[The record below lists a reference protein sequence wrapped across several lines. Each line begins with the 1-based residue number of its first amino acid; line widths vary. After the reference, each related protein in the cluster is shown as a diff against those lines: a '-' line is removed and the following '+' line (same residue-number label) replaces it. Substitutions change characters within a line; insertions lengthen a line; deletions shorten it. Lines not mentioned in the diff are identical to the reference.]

1 MRIGATVAASLLVV
15 LDRPS
20 TWPLALAAFLIRGG
34 WLLIVAP
41 IVVLPTAVGLA
52 NVIAPLLEDVA
63 FGRRTGELIALVAL
77 LLGGTVAWL
86 IGGGFVAAV
95 AEVELVRQVAKELGF
110 RRGVGAVAPGMWR
123 AAWRVTAL
131 RLAAHVPFAIAF
143 VWGAAR
149 LASVGYAELT
159 VPSDVAVP
167 AVWRI
172 AAGAPDAILA
182 LAVTWLI
189 GETVGALGAR
199 RVVLAGERAR
209 TALRIA
215 AGAFFRSALRP
226 TALAVLSTT
235 VLLVVIAVAGLAT
248 GAALE
253 ALRSGFASGDA
264 SVGTTVLVVVFVGLF
279 SGGLVLVGLTA
290 AWRGAIWTVEA
301 GADLDGTFGGVSG
314 TRSGD

>member
-1 MRIGATVAASLLVV
+1 MRIGATAAASLLVV

-20 TWPLALAAFLIRGG
+20 TWPLALASFLIRGG

-41 IVVLPTAVGLA
+41 VVVLPTAVGVA

-63 FGRRTGELIALVAL
+63 FGRRTAELIAVVAL

-86 IGGGFVAAV
+86 LAGGFVAAV
-95 AEVELVRQVAKELGF
+95 AEVELVRQVANELGI
-110 RRGVGAVAPGMWR
+110 RSDTGAVTPGIWR

-131 RLAAHVPFAIAF
+131 RLAAHVPFVIAF
-143 VWGAAR
+143 VWGAVR
-149 LASVGYAELT
+149 FASVGYAELT
-159 VPSDVAVP
+159 VPSDVTVP

-172 AAGAPDAILA
+172 AAGAPDAIVLLA
-182 LAVTWLI
+182 GTWLI

-215 AGAFFRSALRP
+215 VGVFFRSTVRW
-226 TALAVLSTT
+226 TALAVLSTI
-235 VLLVVIAVAGLAT
+235 VLLVVIVVTGLAT

-253 ALRSGFASGDA
+253 ALRAGFAAGDGSA
-264 SVGTTVLVVVFVGLF
+264 GTTALVVVFVGLF
-279 SGGLVLVGLTA
+279 TGGLVLVGLVE
-290 AWRGAIWTVEA
+290 AWRAALWTVVA
-301 GADLDGTFGGVSG
+301 GAHPDGTFGGVSD